1 MPKLP
6 PDVTFGAAI
15 VLLGMVMLS
24 IDATAALWLGVLL
37 VLAAV
42 TYAEKHGKEHGHS
55 FIGDTL
61 TLFGLGKGKE
71 G

>member
-1 MPKLP
+1 VSLP
-6 PDVTFGAAI
+6 PDITFGFAI
-15 VLLGMVMLS
+15 ALLGVVMLS
-24 IDATAALWLGVLL
+24 IDATAAMWLGVLL

-42 TYAEKHGKEHGHS
+42 TYAEKHGGEHGHS

-61 TLFGLGKGKE
+61 ALFGLGKGSN